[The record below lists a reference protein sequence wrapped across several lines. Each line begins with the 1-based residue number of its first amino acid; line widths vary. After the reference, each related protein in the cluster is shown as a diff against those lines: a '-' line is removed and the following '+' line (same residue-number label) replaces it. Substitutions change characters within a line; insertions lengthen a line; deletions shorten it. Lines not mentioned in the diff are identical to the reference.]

1 MLSLSL
7 PFELSQDSN
16 MTPFTNVYSTPGLLG
31 NLSSV
36 STGTTTV
43 SLSTPLNGSLLSPTN
58 FTYGLN
64 GTLCAPGGPV
74 TPEASAYMQ
83 LTRHYQQME
92 RELIKEKE
100 ERVSLK

>member
-1 MLSLSL
+1 MASLSL
-7 PFELSQDSN
+7 LFELSQDSN
-16 MTPFTNVYSTPGLLG
+16 MMPFTDVYSTPGLLG

-43 SLSTPLNGSLLSPTN
+43 SPSTPLDSSLLSLAN

-64 GTLCAPGGPV
+64 GTLCALGGPV

-83 LTRHYQQME
+83 LARCYQQMK

-100 ERVSLK
+100 ECVSLK